1 MGKNYNSSRLV
12 NGLSVDASG
21 NVGVGGSPSGSYKFE
36 VTGNLLAN
44 GTMTLANDGTYGT
57 TYKTLGFTGNSNGSH
72 RIFAGTADD
81 LYIAAATGRGV
92 YIWTDG
98 TSTTRMRILANGNVG
113 IGTSSPSG
121 LLTLA
126 KNNNIAISTTDGS
139 DDGYLA
145 ICGAGGDGSTRG
157 GHIYLSGNERGAD
170 AGSAI
175 LSAGNVS
182 GAFVGFRTG
191 ADIERM
197 RITSAGNVGIGT
209 SSPLSLLQLTGNNA
223 TVYDP
228 SVDSGQDDG
237 GVTLTI
243 RNNDTSTVGSFSQ
256 IDMMVSGDSGRAVGR
271 IVTIRTAS
279 ATSDMAFV
287 TENANTKAER
297 MRITS
302 GGYVCIN
309 STSAN
314 GDGLLS
320 ISANVTLNQ
329 GITIKSIGSQTGL
342 YYIYFQNS
350 SSGIAGRIEQT
361 SSTSVNYTSGSDY
374 RLKENIKPLENSIER
389 LMKLKPCE
397 FIWKEDQIK
406 GEGFIA
412 HELQEIVPSAVV
424 GKKDEVDK
432 NGNPV
437 YQGIDASKMV
447 HLLVS
452 AIQEQQTL
460 IQELSAKV
468 SALENK
474 S

>member
-1 MGKNYNSSRLV
+1 MGLTQKL
-12 NGLSVDASG
+12 GTIPLAIFTDASNNIG
-21 NVGVGGSPSGSYKFE
+21 IGGSPSGSFKFE
-36 VTGNLLAN
+36 VTGASKMSGFLGVNGSPATSFPFEAYINSSTAYSSTSRGNVMRVYNSNTGAN
-44 GTMTLANDGTYGT
+44 IFSGIELGGAGTANDGLAGLNAVVTGSGSAALTFYTRDGGT
-57 TYKTLGFTGNSNGSH
+57 
-72 RIFAGTADD
+72 FAERVRVA
-81 LYIAAATGRGV
+81 
-92 YIWTDG
+92 
-98 TSTTRMRILANGNVG
+98 ANGNVSL
-113 IGTSSPSG
+113 GTDSPTNYSGYTTLHINGKSGAAGG
-121 LLTLA
+121 LLRLTA
-126 KNNNIAISTTDGS
+126 FDNSSSVNIYAANGINFNT
-139 DDGYLA
+139 
-145 ICGAGGDGSTRG
+145 
-157 GHIYLSGNERGAD
+157 
-170 AGSAI
+170 
-175 LSAGNVS
+175 
-182 GAFVGFRTG
+182 
-191 ADIERM
+191 
-197 RITSAGNVGIGT
+197 TSAVPFIF
-209 SSPLSLLQLTGNNA
+209 LT
-223 TVYDP
+223 
-228 SVDSGQDDG
+228 QD
-237 GVTLTI
+237 T
-243 RNNDTSTVGSFSQ
+243 
-256 IDMMVSGDSGRAVGR
+256 
-271 IVTIRTAS
+271 
-279 ATSDMAFV
+279 
-287 TENANTKAER
+287 ER

-320 ISANVTLNQ
+320 ISANVALHQ

>member
-1 MGKNYNSSRLV
+1 LLTVVSSSDGITAGISGATYGIRFD
-12 NGLSVDASG
+12 NGGTFSSGMSTIHGVDSTLT
-21 NVGVGGSPSGSYKFE
+21 GSYQPI
-36 VTGNLLAN
+36 
-44 GTMTLANDGTYGT
+44 MI
-57 TYKTLGFTGNSNGSH
+57 NGSDV
-72 RIFAGTADD
+72 RFG
-81 LYIAAATGRGV
+81 
-92 YIWTDG
+92 TDG
-98 TSTTRMRILANGNVG
+98 T
-113 IGTSSPSG
+113 
-121 LLTLA
+121 
-126 KNNNIAISTTDGS
+126 
-139 DDGYLA
+139 
-145 ICGAGGDGSTRG
+145 
-157 GHIYLSGNERGAD
+157 
-170 AGSAI
+170 
-175 LSAGNVS
+175 
-182 GAFVGFRTG
+182 
-191 ADIERM
+191 
-197 RITSAGNVGIGT
+197 
-209 SSPLSLLQLTGNNA
+209 
-223 TVYDP
+223 
-228 SVDSGQDDG
+228 
-237 GVTLTI
+237 
-243 RNNDTSTVGSFSQ
+243 
-256 IDMMVSGDSGRAVGR
+256 
-271 IVTIRTAS
+271 
-279 ATSDMAFV
+279 
-287 TENANTKAER
+287 ER

-320 ISANVTLNQ
+320 ISANVELHQ

-342 YYIYFQNS
+342 FYIYFQNS

-460 IQELSAKV
+460 IEELSAKV
-468 SALENK
+468 SALENR
-474 S
+474 